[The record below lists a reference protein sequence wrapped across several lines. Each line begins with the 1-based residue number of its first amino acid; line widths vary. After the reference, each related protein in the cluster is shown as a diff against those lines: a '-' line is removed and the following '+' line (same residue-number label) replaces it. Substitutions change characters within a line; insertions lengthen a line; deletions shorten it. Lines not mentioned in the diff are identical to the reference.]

1 MRDQIYNIIITYILF
16 VSRIIYRDLKPDN
29 IGFDSNGVLKLFDFG
44 LAKQHINTCMKV
56 NDLYSLTGNT
66 GSLRYMAPEVA
77 RKLPYDYRVDSY
89 SFGLL
94 FWQICKLA
102 VPFQS
107 FTVEMHNELVVHKG
121 HRPEVDNMWPLAWRD
136 LMKRC
141 WHSNIYKRPEFGE
154 IVEIL
159 QKEVDMTVNNI
170 K

>member
-1 MRDQIYNIIITYILF
+1 MILKF
-16 VSRIIYRDLKPDN
+16 IFSRIVYRDLKPDN

-44 LAKQHINTCMKV
+44 LAKQIHSGLKK

-94 FWQICKLA
+94 FWQICSLSI
-102 VPFQS
+102 PFQS
-107 FTVEMHNELVVHKG
+107 FTIEMHSELVIHKG
-121 HRPEVDNMWPLAWRD
+121 HRPELDNLWPITWRD

-141 WHSNIYKRPEFGE
+141 WHSNTYRRPEFDE

-159 QKEVDMTVNNI
+159 RKEVDTLIVMN